1 MVDMVKRTLALV
13 CSIPSPSLVYDTVEL
28 VRMGVVEL
36 ALDVDVVDIVVV
48 GVVAFSPTLAPLAAH
63 WRWLGARWCSPN

>member
-1 MVDMVKRTLALV
+1 
-13 CSIPSPSLVYDTVEL
+13 
-28 VRMGVVEL
+28 MGVVEL

-48 GVVAFSPTLAPLAAH
+48 VVGVVEFSPTLALLAAH